1 MNSENYPPQ
10 PQREIPVRD
19 LVFSTLQARFA
30 NQDGVG
36 LLMERLHPE
45 ALQWLDKHFFCEKG
59 CQAGKAHV
67 FNSPIFDARI
77 DLWWRMFLTEAQN
90 PLQARSNLGAALFI
104 AGLSIPVMQP
114 VEGEEWSVQELE
126 DYLASYNH
134 LAAQGRK
141 SEIDPEG
148 FSSAWPRKL
157 LAQLLQLCPSLQL
170 TLHSVKRLARQACS
184 LDSEMGDSFSGMV
197 SRRMRQMMGE
207 DALEAQDPP
216 GFPHEMWIYLYAG
229 AIAGGV
235 LPGTPDHPYPLPPA
249 NSAMDSQNGWPQ
261 FDPQAEIPF

>member
-1 MNSENYPPQ
+1 MHSNDSNSPSG
-10 PQREIPVRD
+10 RES
-19 LVFSTLQARFA
+19 LVKDQVLSTLEARFA

-45 ALQWLDKHFFCEKG
+45 VLQWLDKHFFCEKG

-77 DLWWRMFLTEAQN
+77 DLWWRMFITEAQN
-90 PLQARSNLGAALFI
+90 PLQARSRLGATLFI
-104 AGLSIPVMQP
+104 AGLSIPAMQP
-114 VEGEEWSVQELE
+114 SEGEEWSVQELE

-134 LAAQGRK
+134 LAAHGRK
-141 SEIDPEG
+141 PEIDPEG

-170 TLHSVKRLARQACS
+170 TLHSVKRLGRQACS
-184 LDSEMGDSFSGMV
+184 SDSEMGNSFSGMV
-197 SRRMRQMMGE
+197 SMRMRQMMGDDDLDTQE
-207 DALEAQDPP
+207 PP

-235 LPGTPDHPYPLPPA
+235 LPGTPDHPYPLSPA
-249 NSAMDSQNGWPQ
+249 NSAVNSQTGWPQ
-261 FDPQAEIPF
+261 LDPQAEIPF